1 MKRKDLLNVALNKDE
16 NSKVLI
22 DNTAKVD
29 IKFLK
34 RAIRNLTD
42 ELEDAES
49 EVERRLSSEVQ
60 IDNSTVE
67 VAYGKTITLKSKIA
81 LYENFLNKY
90 YEAN

>member
-22 DNTAKVD
+22 DNTAKTDV
-29 IKFLK
+29 KFLK
-34 RAIRNLTD
+34 RNIRNLTD